1 MPPLGTC
8 HGVTPMSSDN
18 VRGLSIPAPANAGR
32 DEDCLVNTAYL
43 ERYQALLHE
52 NLPPPLKDF
61 AAFFANLNRLRT
73 MSAMLEKHVGV
84 KSRTIL
90 NVGSGTFA
98 AEIFSAS
105 FQDRQISSFDY
116 TEGFAGLYR
125 VFRGEGLLATTTF
138 AGADANKVTYRAGS
152 FDLVVFHDI
161 FYENALN
168 VPDVLI
174 RYRDFL
180 KPGGFV
186 YLDFMNQ
193 NTAWLWKLIG
203 KERKYKRYT
212 VTQIRS
218 ALEES
223 GFDLLEMRRSSGAAI
238 RAVIFLNWALWTIF
252 GTSNAFALVARKR
265 QPEVT

>member
-1 MPPLGTC
+1 
-8 HGVTPMSSDN
+8 MSSDN
-18 VRGLSIPAPANAGR
+18 GRCLPIPTAANTGRG
-32 DEDCLVNTAYL
+32 EDCLVNTAYL
-43 ERYQALLHE
+43 KRYQALLLE
-52 NLPPPLKDF
+52 YLPPPLKDF

-84 KSRTIL
+84 KSKTIL

-105 FQDRQISSFDY
+105 FQNRQISAFDY

-125 VFRGEGLLATTTF
+125 VFRGEGLLTTTTF
-138 AGADANKVTYRAGS
+138 AGADANKVTYPAGS

-161 FYENALN
+161 FYETALN

-212 VTQIRS
+212 LAQIRS
-218 ALEES
+218 ALQES
-223 GFDLLEMRRSSGAAI
+223 GFDLLEMRRSSGASNPV
-238 RAVIFLNWALWTIF
+238 VIFLNWALWIVF
-252 GTSNAFALVARKR
+252 RTSNAFALVARKR
-265 QPEVT
+265 LPEVT